1 MSINTTKP
9 KRSRKTRFIVDS
21 AGIRHALTAIHALV
35 EFQMLGLA
43 NFKYSMYCVILIP
56 NISFSCVYAPY
67 NVFLTVFML
76 TLASA
81 AVSMILLVLPL
92 NNNKLLFT

>member
-35 EFQMLGLA
+35 EFHMLGLA

-67 NVFLTVFML
+67 NCILNSFYVYSNISSYFNDSTSSTVEQ
-76 TLASA
+76 
-81 AVSMILLVLPL
+81 
-92 NNNKLLFT
+92 